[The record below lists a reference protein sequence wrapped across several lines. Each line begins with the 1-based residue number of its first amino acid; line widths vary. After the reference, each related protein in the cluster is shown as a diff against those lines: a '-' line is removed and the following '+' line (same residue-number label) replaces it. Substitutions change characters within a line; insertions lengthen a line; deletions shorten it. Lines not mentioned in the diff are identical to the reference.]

1 MLENLPVINQEDIEY
16 ARDVLVPTL
25 IERGSGVE
33 DFEEGWHKLCPEL
46 ISYNYHLAEAVARA
60 ANMVVVGFEPQLP
73 PGVEGAL
80 RLAICAAVLSALEL
94 VSRKLGEAKLE
105 RKLGFSTESLE

>member
-16 ARDVLVPTL
+16 ARDVLVSAL

-33 DFEEGWHKLCPEL
+33 DFEEGWRKLCPEL
-46 ISYNYHLAEAVARA
+46 ILHNYHLAEAVARA
-60 ANMVVVGFEPQLP
+60 ANMVVAGFEPQLP
-73 PGVEGAL
+73 QGVESAL

-94 VSRKLGEAKLE
+94 VSRKLGEAELK
-105 RKLGFSTESLE
+105 RKLGLSAESPE